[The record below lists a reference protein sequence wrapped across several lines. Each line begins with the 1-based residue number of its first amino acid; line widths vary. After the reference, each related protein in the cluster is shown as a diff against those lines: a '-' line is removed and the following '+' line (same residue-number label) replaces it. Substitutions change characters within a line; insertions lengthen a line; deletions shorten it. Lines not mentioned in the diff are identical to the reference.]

1 MRLFKK
7 KNDVKKSSEK
17 IGEFKMD
24 YLPDDQHDGEYGEHK
39 PKAKNSESR
48 VIQTEYEYE
57 NEKDTNQNTDL
68 NEQDELQ
75 KRIALG
81 FSMPLSE
88 DVSEIK
94 EQKAD
99 VLTDDTNFME
109 QQWQQIK
116 KNYDVFG
123 RIDKE
128 RIKQLHDAG
137 CHDYDSEIQKMED
150 ELHMENIMRRLRI
163 NYAKTHRVDMRAVQ
177 KIHDAGCQSYDAE
190 IELMKNRKK
199 S

>member
-1 MRLFKK
+1 M
-7 KNDVKKSSEK
+7 
-17 IGEFKMD
+17 
-24 YLPDDQHDGEYGEHK
+24 
-39 PKAKNSESR
+39 
-48 VIQTEYEYE
+48 
-57 NEKDTNQNTDL
+57 

-128 RIKQLHDAG
+128 RR
-137 CHDYDSEIQKMED
+137 ED
-150 ELHMENIMRRLRI
+150 RR
-163 NYAKTHRVDMRAVQ
+163 Y
-177 KIHDAGCQSYDAE
+177 
-190 IELMKNRKK
+190 LMKKK
-199 S
+199 ISGKAIAAIIAALAVVGIAVYLIGST

>member
-1 MRLFKK
+1 MRLYKK

-24 YLPDDQHDGEYGEHK
+24 HLPDDQHDG
-39 PKAKNSESR
+39 
-48 VIQTEYEYE
+48 EYE

-128 RIKQLHDAG
+128 RIKQLHDASG
-137 CHDYDSEIQKMED
+137 V
-150 ELHMENIMRRLRI
+150 
-163 NYAKTHRVDMRAVQ
+163 VDGTTRT
-177 KIHDAGCQSYDAE
+177 
-190 IELMKNRKK
+190 L
-199 S
+199 

>member
-81 FSMPLSE
+81 FSMPIGRCFGNKRTESRCT
-88 DVSEIK
+88 DGRYQFYGTTVATNK
-94 EQKAD
+94 EK
-99 VLTDDTNFME
+99 L
-109 QQWQQIK
+109 
-116 KNYDVFG
+116 
-123 RIDKE
+123 
-128 RIKQLHDAG
+128 
-137 CHDYDSEIQKMED
+137 
-150 ELHMENIMRRLRI
+150 
-163 NYAKTHRVDMRAVQ
+163 
-177 KIHDAGCQSYDAE
+177 
-190 IELMKNRKK
+190 
-199 S
+199 